1 VRTKRTKGSLIW
13 DGPVNVRMGGF
24 EFWSAQ
30 EHSKSDFEEYV
41 IVSLDNFKYAIIR
54 YVDGEEDSDCPNIVH
69 YLSVLQH
76 ATGLSCRLGI
86 QWIILHKDDHDCSR
100 HSSKLR

>member
-41 IVSLDNFKYAIIR
+41 IASLDNFKYAIIR
-54 YVDGEEDSDCPNIVH
+54 YVDGEEEYNRQYLGLTDSVDE
-69 YLSVLQH
+69 
-76 ATGLSCRLGI
+76 A
-86 QWIILHKDDHDCSR
+86 K
-100 HSSKLR
+100 KLVERFR

>member
-1 VRTKRTKGSLIW
+1 MRTKRTKGSLIW

-54 YVDGEEDSDCPNIVH
+54 YVDGEEEYNRQYLGLTDSVDE
-69 YLSVLQH
+69 
-76 ATGLSCRLGI
+76 A
-86 QWIILHKDDHDCSR
+86 K
-100 HSSKLR
+100 KLVERFR